1 MQRLILLLS
10 LIYAS
15 GPLYASDQIRYIS
28 DSFFVPLRVGPSN
41 SHRIVHRGLKSGTQV
56 TLLNIDKDKKFSQV
70 RLGDGQT
77 GWLPNRTLQ
86 AQPSAASQMAQ
97 LTEQLNL
104 TQQQLDNAQQQLAQ
118 LPNLNHTNQ
127 QLRQQ
132 LHLNQQRVIALE
144 QQHTDSQA
152 LQQQVQ
158 QLQKQKSQQEQDHW
172 RKLGA
177 NSLVCILI
185 GLLGGYWLNRRRR
198 TKTPADW

>member
-1 MQRLILLLS
+1 MTSPNPMAPPMQRLILLLS

-104 TQQQLDNAQQQLAQ
+104 TQPNSTTAGQCTTTTGPAPQLKPHQPTTTTTTTPEPTTRHGPRAATHRQPGPTATSTTATKTKKPARARPLAQ
-118 LPNLNHTNQ
+118 VRCQ
-127 QLRQQ
+127 
-132 LHLNQQRVIALE
+132 
-144 QQHTDSQA
+144 
-152 LQQQVQ
+152 
-158 QLQKQKSQQEQDHW
+158 
-172 RKLGA
+172 
-177 NSLVCILI
+177 
-185 GLLGGYWLNRRRR
+185 
-198 TKTPADW
+198 